1 MRLQLYVTG
10 QFPVYTMCSQFKH
23 YVVLVNLP
31 HSPYC
36 PMFPYYIIYIHTI
49 KMVYASVRNDP
60 FRACF
65 LRVLLLWNNLP
76 ASLGGIGS
84 IIAFKSGLKTFLF
97 GQEYENSRLDYV
109 ILPETYWLSCFYNI
123 LYRIRFLISFYR
135 TFYINSIYVSTY
147 L

>member
-1 MRLQLYVTG
+1 
-10 QFPVYTMCSQFKH
+10 
-23 YVVLVNLP
+23 
-31 HSPYC
+31 
-36 PMFPYYIIYIHTI
+36 
-49 KMVYASVRNDP
+49 MVYASVRNDS

-76 ASLGGIGS
+76 ASLGGIAS
-84 IIAFKSGLKTFLF
+84 IIAFKSGLKKFLF

-109 ILPETYWLSCFYNI
+109 ILPEIFLHSCFYNI